1 MYLVFYKINVK
12 YFIIFI
18 QYGIQVLNIIEKYF
32 IWILEIKY
40 LWQRDINRYGV
51 LE

>member
-12 YFIIFI
+12 YFYYI
-18 QYGIQVLNIIEKYF
+18 YLVWYLGIKYNRKVF
-32 IWILEIKY
+32 YIWILEIKY

-51 LE
+51 